1 MKKYRCAWYE
11 PYKIVSP
18 LAREEVE
25 RRLGSKDGKFQISI
39 KVWNFPSNWKLFF
52 IPKIVGEVMEAED
65 GNSIV
70 LMQLAVSI
78 TDLLIVLGI
87 CTFVC
92 FFMQVSVLIYA
103 PILWM
108 AAALVTIYWKSV
120 RKRLGKRLEMILK
133 AQEQD

>member
-1 MKKYRCAWYE
+1 MKKYRSVWYE
-11 PYKIVSP
+11 PYIIVSP
-18 LAREEVE
+18 STREETE

-39 KVWNFPSNWKLFF
+39 KVWNFPSNWKLFV
-52 IPKIVGEVMEAED
+52 IPKIVGDIMETED

-78 TDLLIVLGI
+78 TDLLIALGI
-87 CTFVC
+87 CTFAC

-108 AAALVTIYWKSV
+108 AAALVTLYWKSV
-120 RKRLGKRLEMILK
+120 RKRFGKRLERLLK